1 MIILKCSLEG
11 IYFGFDV
18 IHVGLLGAVGSNQS
32 MGCYQRFIERVGLL
46 FHTGIGSDE
55 MMCRVILR
63 LLVDTFKMS
72 RLESATE
79 FMDAIRD
86 SFLDILK
93 DYDKTDYW
101 DDECQMLEESDG
113 EQE

>member
-1 MIILKCSLEG
+1 MTVDDMKRLYEALDEVKYQLWTDG
-11 IYFGFDV
+11 IAFNFQVQTNDGKF
-18 IHVGLLGAVGSNQS
+18 
-32 MGCYQRFIERVGLL
+32 

-86 SFLDILK
+86 SFLDVLK
-93 DYDKTDYW
+93 DDDKTDYW
-101 DDECQMLEESDG
+101 DDECQILEESDG